1 MKVNILRMIKNL
13 TKKKCLFFVLFVSL
27 ICVNI
32 AIVIVPIF
40 LFFFM
45 TNNDF
50 DTCLDTGFCKSGI
63 EINTEYGKVK
73 IDKKICLK
81 YKWKWHEK
89 ENACFLNNK

>member
-1 MKVNILRMIKNL
+1 MRIIKYL
-13 TKKKCLFFVLFVSL
+13 TKKKYLLLVLFVSL

-73 IDKKICLK
+73 ISKQNCLK
-81 YKWKWHEK
+81 YNWEWHEK
-89 ENACFLNNK
+89 DSSCRL